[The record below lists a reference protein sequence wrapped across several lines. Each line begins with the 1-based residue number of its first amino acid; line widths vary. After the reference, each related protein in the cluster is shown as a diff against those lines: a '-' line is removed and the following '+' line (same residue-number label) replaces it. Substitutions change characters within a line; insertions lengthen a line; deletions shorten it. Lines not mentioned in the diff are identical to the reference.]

1 MTTTIMSSE
10 MAKCRYSEAEVIL
23 GALNLPKPR
32 GKIGARVP
40 VTRRIRHYSRNG
52 RQSSCSVKA
61 GSQHC
66 VLLTTENSL
75 DKGAHWDAG
84 ATYEVT
90 LDLIFTRARVLQYL
104 REQFYTLS
112 TSNGGVLHCLR
123 FFEPIKKE

>member
-1 MTTTIMSSE
+1 MEWRFSRFQLKLRINDNHDYELRDGQVSLLRS
-10 MAKCRYSEAEVIL
+10 
-23 GALNLPKPR
+23 R
-32 GKIGARVP
+32 GYFRG
-40 VTRRIRHYSRNG
+40 RIRHYSWNG

-61 GSQHC
+61 GSQNC
-66 VLLTTENSL
+66 VLLTTEYSL

-112 TSNGGVLHCLR
+112 TSNGG
-123 FFEPIKKE
+123 I